1 MKSFFGTL
9 QQFSVLLLCP
19 KIILYICE
27 QNYFQK
33 KILIEKFSTTESI
46 KYPVLI
52 TGRQVAHFFFIF
64 FTASHFFSFFWQF
77 IIFFSL
83 NKPIKL
89 LYVYLRI

>member
-52 TGRQVAHFFFIF
+52 TGRQVAHFFSFFLLRLIF
-64 FTASHFFSFFWQF
+64 FHFFGNLSFF
-77 IIFFSL
+77 S
-83 NKPIKL
+83 
-89 LYVYLRI
+89 V